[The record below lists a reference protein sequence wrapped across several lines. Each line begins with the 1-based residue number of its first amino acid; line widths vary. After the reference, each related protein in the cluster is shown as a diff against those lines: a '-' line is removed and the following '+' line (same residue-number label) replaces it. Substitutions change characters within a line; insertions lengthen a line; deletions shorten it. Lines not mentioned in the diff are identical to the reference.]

1 LALPEAIPTIAVR
14 TPMAT
19 ILLRASPILALALG
33 TWVGLGEPRTLPHP
47 GSGRAARARSATAAP
62 STLPPIEGFSAPVD
76 ASLLPDPTP
85 WPQLNPTASVS
96 RAWLLAEGPAFG
108 AASGRRVVTF
118 TFDDGPFPE
127 TTPVVLHVLAKHNVH
142 ATFFWIGR
150 YLDGDNDRA
159 VASRKTA
166 ELVREAGHLVG
177 NHTHDHA
184 RLTALSRA
192 DALAQ
197 INDGSESIERAVG
210 LRPCVFR
217 PPFGQLDAYTEGI
230 VRDENL
236 TVVLWNIEV
245 DDLHNDDA
253 DVMADSLETQID
265 FAGGGIVLLHD
276 IRFTTADALDKVL
289 TWLDKHHYDPAKP
302 GVVGYDVVDFTDF
315 MRATAGT
322 PQPYASRKALEDARA
337 AAWRK
342 AHARAAAPRAA
353 HGEEAETL

>member
-1 LALPEAIPTIAVR
+1 MRWTLFCAAPL
-14 TPMAT
+14 
-19 ILLRASPILALALG
+19 LALALG
-33 TWVGLGEPRTLPHP
+33 TWVGLGEPRELPRLTRVH
-47 GSGRAARARSATAAP
+47 SAHAKVAGRETAP
-62 STLPPIEGFSAPVD
+62 TVESSSSPVD

-85 WPQLNPTASVS
+85 WPDLNPTASVS

-150 YLDGDNDRA
+150 YLDGDSDRA

-166 ELVREAGHLVG
+166 LAVRDAGHLIG

-184 RLTALSRA
+184 RLTTLSRA

-197 INDGSESIERAVG
+197 IDESTESIERAVG
-210 LRPCVFR
+210 IRPCVFR
-217 PPFGQLDAYTEGI
+217 PPFGLLDAYTEGI
-230 VRDENL
+230 VRAENL

-253 DVMADSLETQID
+253 DAMADSLETQID

-289 TWLDKHHYDPAKP
+289 TWLDKHRYDPDKP
-302 GVVGYDVVDFTDF
+302 NVVGYDVVDFTDF
-315 MRATAGT
+315 TRATASA
-322 PQPYASRKALEDARA
+322 PQPFASRKALEDARA

-342 AHARAAAPRAA
+342 AHARAAAPRAS